1 MLVTFTNLLL
11 CKFNCNMFYEWVFNV
26 NKKKNRREADF
37 YWVSKVGDLLFQCS
51 MNRLDDRLQRQIFP
65 SSASS
70 SCSSLG

>member
-26 NKKKNRREADF
+26 NERKNRREADF

-51 MNRLDDRLQRQIFP
+51 MNRLDDRLVAGAAADIPLQRIQ
-65 SSASS
+65 
-70 SCSSLG
+70 